1 MDLLVVCGLGVLI
14 NVMCH
19 KTYLAPGMERLWE
32 MDDAQ
37 THLWNKYDVN
47 GLSEDD
53 RKLLCLARGRSIEL
67 ILSLSMRY
75 STGIPRMPVQQL
87 FVTILVNIGRMLCNY
102 KWQADKKKT
111 LCSPDFT
118 IERLKIQL
126 HAALAL
132 VIKRMD
138 LSPATKKQLDWD
150 ARKWKLPMPKS
161 TSESILP
168 HVAGIDIQRSS
179 SLPYKRMTQTELFK
193 MGETVLDQKFAK
205 RLEVKREIIGLFL
218 NDIYSC
224 IQS

>member
-19 KTYLAPGMERLWE
+19 KTYSAPGMERLWE

-138 LSPATKKQLDWD
+138 Y
-150 ARKWKLPMPKS
+150 LPRQK
-161 TSESILP
+161 
-168 HVAGIDIQRSS
+168 S
-179 SLPYKRMTQTELFK
+179 SLTGMRGNGSFLCPRVLRKVYCHTLRELISK
-193 MGETVLDQKFAK
+193 
-205 RLEVKREIIGLFL
+205 EVRHYHTSG
-218 NDIYSC
+218 
-224 IQS
+224 